1 MTPPAKSALHS
12 VSTDPDGWPASGLP
26 GDESLQ
32 ALTSRVASG
41 PTAPHAASPA
51 RQDKVDRSVTLR
63 QMMRPV
69 ASYMADES
77 VREITIPRPGD
88 VFLKIGGQ
96 WQYCAAPELTFD
108 YLQGLS
114 EAMASYNKMNFAPIM
129 SLKLPDGERGQ
140 VIRPPALIDG
150 NLSINIRKHSTTVKT
165 LEELAQEGAFSGWN
179 DSSKDK
185 RKAEDEK
192 LLALK
197 AAGDMVGFLHYAV
210 QIRRN
215 IVIGGKTG
223 SGKTTFARSLIER
236 VPFHE
241 RLITIEDV
249 HELFLPNHPNRVHL
263 IFDVTPGAPVSAKDC
278 VAACMRM
285 SPDRIFLSE
294 LRGPE
299 AWEYL
304 QGLNTGHPG
313 SVTTTHANSAID
325 IYDRLAMLVKQAPA
339 GQQIDLDIIRR
350 YLLSTLDIALY
361 YADYKLVEVYFDPHR
376 ERMH

>member
-1 MTPPAKSALHS
+1 MPAIQRSNM
-12 VSTDPDGWPASGLP
+12 G
-26 GDESLQ
+26 
-32 ALTSRVASG
+32 
-41 PTAPHAASPA
+41 TATK
-51 RQDKVDRSVTLR
+51 QDKVDRSVTLR

-69 ASYMADES
+69 SAYMADDA

-96 WQYCAAPELTFD
+96 WEYRSAPELDFD
-108 YLQGLS
+108 YLSGLA

-140 VIRPPALIDG
+140 VVIPPAIVDG
-150 NLSINIRKHSTTVKT
+150 NLSINLRKHSTTVKT
-165 LEELAQEGAFSGWN
+165 LEELAAEGAFAGWN

-185 RKAEDEK
+185 RRKEDEK

-197 AAGDMVGFLHYAV
+197 AAGDIVGFLDYAV
-210 QIRRN
+210 QTRRN
-215 IVIGGKTG
+215 IVFGGKTG
-223 SGKTTFARSLIER
+223 SGKTTVARSLIER
-236 VPFHE
+236 VPKHE

-263 IFDVTPGAPVSAKDC
+263 LYDTKANGSNGLVSATDC

-313 SVTTTHANSAID
+313 SVSTTHANSAPD
-325 IYDRLAMLVKQAPA
+325 IYFRMALLVKQSPA
-339 GQQIDLDIIRR
+339 GQQIDIDLIQR
-350 YLLSTLDIALY
+350 YLFSTIDIALY
-361 YADYKLVEVYFDPHR
+361 YADYKLVEVYFDP
-376 ERMH
+376 ERARAL